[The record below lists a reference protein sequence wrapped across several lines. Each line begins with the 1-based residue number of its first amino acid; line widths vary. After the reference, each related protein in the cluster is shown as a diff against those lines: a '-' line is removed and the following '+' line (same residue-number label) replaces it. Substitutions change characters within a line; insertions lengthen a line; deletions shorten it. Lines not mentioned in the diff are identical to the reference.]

1 MPGGA
6 FGLGVFSTEK
16 NDIFL
21 NDQRCGGGFFEKKNV
36 LSVLWYLTV
45 FSIREKEKKSPQHQ
59 EVFFK
64 NMSIEKHEKNC
75 KQTLLALDFQWV
87 FLSTLH
93 EIYLFLYSSTKTR
106 VLFCPKGQIRQVGI
120 DVQTDKEHIKGQ
132 PRAGLKNRPRKRCG
146 LLVGPFLLGGL
157 IGATST
163 VYVGHEGCSFCR
175 PKMIFNAALDLSKF
189 PACVS

>member
-1 MPGGA
+1 MWGWIFRKKKCPKC
-6 FGLGVFSTEK
+6 FVVLNCVFNK
-16 NDIFL
+16 
-21 NDQRCGGGFFEKKNV
+21 GKG
-36 LSVLWYLTV
+36 
-45 FSIREKEKKSPQHQ
+45 KKSPQHQ

-106 VLFCPKGQIRQVGI
+106 VLFGPKGQIRQVGI

>member
-1 MPGGA
+1 MIKDV
-6 FGLGVFSTEK
+6 GVDFSK
-16 NDIFL
+16 
-21 NDQRCGGGFFEKKNV
+21 KKNV

-45 FSIREKEKKSPQHQ
+45 FSIREKEKKALNIKKSFSKICPL
-59 EVFFK
+59 K
-64 NMSIEKHEKNC
+64 NMKKNC

-106 VLFCPKGQIRQVGI
+106 VLFGPKGQIRQVGI